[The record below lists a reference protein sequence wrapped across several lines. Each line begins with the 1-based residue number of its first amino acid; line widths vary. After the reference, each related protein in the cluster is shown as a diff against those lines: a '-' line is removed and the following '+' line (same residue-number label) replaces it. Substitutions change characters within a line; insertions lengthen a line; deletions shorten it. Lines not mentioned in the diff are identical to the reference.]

1 MTVEL
6 IRDGLAWC
14 AAINIGVLL
23 LWFLGFT
30 LAHDWI
36 YRIHGRWFKLSEE
49 KFDAIQY
56 ASMGFFKICVL
67 LFNVAPY
74 LALRIVG

>member
-1 MTVEL
+1 MTVEV
-6 IRDGLAWC
+6 IRDSLAWC
-14 AAINIGVLL
+14 AVINIAVLL

-36 YRIHGRWFKLSEE
+36 YRIHGRWFKVSEE
-49 KFDAIQY
+49 NFDAIHY
-56 ASMGFFKICVL
+56 ASMGFFKICVM

>member
-6 IRDGLAWC
+6 IRDSLAWC
-14 AAINIGVLL
+14 TVINTGILL

-36 YRIHGRWFKLSEE
+36 YRIHGRWFKVSEE
-49 KFDAIQY
+49 KFDAIHY
-56 ASMGFFKICVL
+56 ASMGFFKICVI

>member
-6 IRDGLAWC
+6 IRDSLAWC
-14 AAINIGVLL
+14 AVINIGVLL

-36 YRIHGRWFKLSEE
+36 YRIHGKWFKLSWE
-49 KFDAIQY
+49 KFDAIHY
-56 ASMGFFKICVL
+56 ASMGFFKICVI
-67 LFNVAPY
+67 LFNVTPY